1 VTQFLSIDGTL
12 KPLCRDYV
20 TQDATNRVIQVAN
33 QMRANGIY
41 VYSIGLSD
49 GTLPVDFLQ
58 NVANDPDGPQYNPS
72 FPTGQAVTTGNG
84 ADLNQLFQQ
93 IAGDILLRLTY

>member
-1 VTQFLSIDGTL
+1 VSQFLSIDGTL
-12 KPLCRDYV
+12 KNFCRAYV
-20 TQDATNRVIQVAN
+20 TEDATNRVIQVAN

-58 NVANDPDGPQYNPS
+58 NVANDPDGPQYNPAL
-72 FPTGQAVTTGNG
+72 PVGQAVITGNG

-93 IAGDILLRLTY
+93 IAGDIQLRLIH